1 MKICFLT
8 YSVFTHGGM
17 QRITATM
24 TKEFNKKH
32 DVHLLLTSG
41 KKEGNLYNLPEA
53 QKITIYE
60 LSIPRKIIR
69 NGFNFLAKRGF
80 FDTKRVKYYGNW
92 MFLKRQRDYLVDF
105 INDNQFDLVVGFD
118 TGSDLWMASVK
129 DRIKIPMVGVIQA
142 SYDHFF
148 GSSDR
153 GNYKH
158 EFIFQHYLKKLDKLI
173 VLSDDD
179 KKNFSD
185 KLGLET
191 VRVYNAHDM
200 EYDEISTMKNKK
212 FIALGRCAYHKG
224 LDVLIEGFSL
234 FAKSNKEWVL
244 EIVGDGPLKPY
255 IKQKIAEYGLNER
268 VKLFPYTSNVEKP
281 LSEASVFVFCS
292 RSEGFGIV
300 QVEAMSCGLPIV
312 ASTIPVT
319 QEILTG
325 HDVAVFYETENPKSL
340 ADALHRIIGSD
351 LANMSM
357 NALQY
362 SKNFTAEEIGKQYE
376 KIFIEAVGCVPEYNI

>member
-1 MKICFLT
+1 
-8 YSVFTHGGM
+8 M

-24 TKEFNKKH
+24 TKEFSKKH

-41 KKEGNLYNLPEA
+41 KKDGNLYNMPDA
-53 QKITIYE
+53 QKITVYE

-69 NGFNFLAKRGF
+69 NTLNILAKKGF
-80 FDTKRVKYYGNW
+80 FNAKRVEKYGSL
-92 MFLKRQRDYLVDF
+92 MFLKKQRNFLVDF

-129 DRIKIPMVGVIQA
+129 ERVKTPMVGVIQA

-158 EFIFQHYLKKLDKLI
+158 EFIFQHYLKKLDNLI

-179 KKNFSD
+179 KKTFFN
-185 KLGLET
+185 KLGLEA

-200 EYDEISTMKNKK
+200 EYDEISTLSNKK
-212 FIALGRCAYHKG
+212 FIALGRCAHHKG
-224 LDVLIEGFSL
+224 FDVLLEGFKI
-234 FAKSNKEWVL
+234 FALTNKEWTL
-244 EIVGDGPLKPY
+244 DIVGDGPLKPFLE
-255 IKQKIAEYGLNER
+255 QKIDEFNLRDR
-268 VKLFPYTSNVEKP
+268 VKLFPYTSNVKKH
-281 LSEASVFVFCS
+281 LAQASVFVFCS

-300 QVEAMSCGLPIV
+300 QIEAMSCGLPIV

-319 QEILTG
+319 QEILTSQK
-325 HDVAVFYETENPKSL
+325 VAIFYETENPYSLAKSL
-340 ADALHRIIGSD
+340 HEIITSD
-351 LANMSM
+351 LKKMSK
-357 NALQY
+357 NAIQY
-362 SKNFTAEEIGKQYE
+362 SKSFTAEEIGKQYE
-376 KIFIEAVGCVPEYNI
+376 EIFNEAVGCVPVYNI